1 LWKHDGG
8 SSASAGLRNMLLVL
22 VLVLVFEEC
31 GESLLMLVLLVLW
44 LSCSMMQVVQTVR
57 RVMRSE

>member
-1 LWKHDGG
+1 
-8 SSASAGLRNMLLVL
+8 MLLVL

-44 LSCSMMQVVQTVR
+44 LSWSTIQVVQMVR
-57 RVMRSE
+57 GEMSIV